1 MRNEVPYPPRTVAA
15 ARQALAGGGGPHMF
29 MGARPVSLSGLQPR
43 GSPAGL
49 RAELP
54 PQKTRPALS
63 ALLRAQSRDMEFY
76 KLNKVFK
83 LAVALSWVGP
93 WSWWGRGAHL
103 FSASVWAIVI
113 WTRLPHLRGP
123 SQDPVR
129 GEVACPGV
137 EWPRFDPEPTLAG
150 ALGSSRGRRACPLPT
165 PPRGSSQAL
174 GPMVGLGQYLAVPL
188 PEASARMGLG
198 TEPGTPTDLPLT
210 CQDSCQSHLRRPAP
224 QTAASRR
231 PRPARIWRCHPRL
244 PTVCPLQA
252 AVWSGGPPAGT
263 TPSFP
268 AVSPA
273 SCAAPRP
280 PRTTAGPTC
289 WAFGACFVF
298 GL

>member
-1 MRNEVPYPPRTVAA
+1 M
-15 ARQALAGGGGPHMF
+15 
-29 MGARPVSLSGLQPR
+29 SLSGLQPR

-54 PQKTRPALS
+54 PQEPRPALS

-103 FSASVWAIVI
+103 FSASVWAVVI

-165 PPRGSSQAL
+165 PPQGLAQAL
-174 GPMVGLGQYLAVPL
+174 RPTVGLGQYQAVPL

-198 TEPGTPTDLPLT
+198 TELGTPTDLPLT
-210 CQDSCQSHLRRPAP
+210 CQDSCQPHLRRAAP
-224 QTAASRR
+224 QTPRWREGVAEAGRAVFQPHRQQPHAGPGQPGFGGATPGFQQCALSRR
-231 PRPARIWRCHPRL
+231 L
-244 PTVCPLQA
+244 FGV
-252 AVWSGGPPAGT
+252 AGLLLER
-263 TPSFP
+263 
-268 AVSPA
+268 
-273 SCAAPRP
+273 RP
-280 PRTTAGPTC
+280 PFLP
-289 WAFGACFVF
+289 
-298 GL
+298 